1 MAAPTE
7 THTTEV
13 AEPATASPL
22 DSHPSP
28 IAGPRHSKQAT
39 ASLVLGI
46 LGLPLLLL
54 GFVGLGGAVLA
65 IILGA
70 VARADA
76 RRKGDSKPTRAKA
89 GIILGAADIAVFV
102 IAIVVVAATS
112 S

>member
-1 MAAPTE
+1 MAASPTTE
-7 THTTEV
+7 TRES
-13 AEPATASPL
+13 ATASPL

-76 RRKGDSKPTRAKA
+76 RRKGDSKPTRAMA
-89 GIILGAADIAVFV
+89 GIVLGIADIVIFVAV
-102 IAIVVVAATS
+102 IVVVAATS

>member
-1 MAAPTE
+1 MTASPT
-7 THTTEV
+7 T
-13 AEPATASPL
+13 EPATASPL

-28 IAGPRHSKQAT
+28 VAGPRHSKQAT

-46 LGLPLLLL
+46 VALPLLLL
-54 GFVGLGGAVLA
+54 GFLGLGVAVLA

-76 RRKGDSKPTRAKA
+76 RRKGASKPTRAMA
-89 GIILGAADIAVFV
+89 GIVLGVADIVLFVVV
-102 IAIVVVAATS
+102 IAIVAATS

>member
-1 MAAPTE
+1 MTAPP
-7 THTTEV
+7 TTEA
-13 AEPATASPL
+13 AEPTTASPL

-46 LGLPLLLL
+46 LALPLLLL
-54 GFVGLGGAVLA
+54 RVPGLGVAILA

-76 RRKGDSKPTRAKA
+76 RRKGDPKPTRAMA
-89 GIILGAADIAVFV
+89 GIILGAVDIGLFV
-102 IAIVVVAATS
+102 VLIIIVAATS
-112 S
+112 SS

>member
-1 MAAPTE
+1 MAAPSE
-7 THTTEV
+7 THIE
-13 AEPATASPL
+13 AQPEPTTASPL

-54 GFVGLGGAVLA
+54 GFVGLAGAVLA

-76 RRKGDSKPTRAKA
+76 RRKGDAKPTRAMA
-89 GIILGAADIAVFV
+89 GIVLGVADIVVFV
-102 IAIVVVAATS
+102 AAIAVIAATA
-112 S
+112 

>member
-1 MAAPTE
+1 MT
-7 THTTEV
+7 
-13 AEPATASPL
+13 EPATASPL

-65 IILGA
+65 IILCA

-76 RRKGDSKPTRAKA
+76 RRKGDSRPTRAMA
-89 GIILGAADIAVFV
+89 GIVLGIADIVIFVAV
-102 IAIVVVAATS
+102 IAIVAATS